1 MSKAMNYQLP
11 IENEA
16 RISELMEI
24 VNGYYPESSTDYDYI
39 ETCFEEAQD
48 FDDLYYR
55 QSLFRKIG
63 GVV

>member
-1 MSKAMNYQLP
+1 MSKAMIYQLP

-48 FDDLYYR
+48 QEMQDHY
-55 QSLFRKIG
+55 FRKIG